1 MVSTLVKERFQEPS
15 RLFADTLT
23 TFTRCGILLAL
34 YWHVFKLNGGTIN
47 GTTFLLTSWSILF
60 YFLLTLFSLRYIAR
74 KIMEDVQTGSVEVIF
89 TKPISYLSYRM
100 WSQVGFGIYSF
111 LIVTVVTIPIL
122 MVIVGV
128 PVTMTAP
135 LFIPTAL
142 LTLILGCV
150 LSLLLS
156 TLVGLSA
163 FWIEDANPVF
173 WIIDKSVMILGGSY
187 LPIAL
192 FPPLMYKLSIYSPFG
207 AIYFITHSVYPSWR
221 TEWPLLIAIQ
231 ICWIIVMALV
241 TYIVF
246 QSVKKKVSVNG
257 G

>member
-34 YWHVFKLNGGTIN
+34 YWHVFKLNGGVIN
-47 GTTFLLTSWSILF
+47 GTTFLLTSWSMLF
-60 YFLLTLFSLRYIAR
+60 YFLLTLFSLRLIAR

-100 WSQVGFGIYSF
+100 WSQVGFGVYSF
-111 LIVTVVTIPIL
+111 FIVSIVAIPLWI
-122 MVIVGV
+122 VIAGV
-128 PVTMTAP
+128 PATMTTSF
-135 LFIPTAL
+135 FIPTAL
-142 LTLILGCV
+142 LSLVLGCV
-150 LSLLLS
+150 LSLLVS
-156 TLVGLSA
+156 TVVGLSA

-192 FPPLMYKLSIYSPFG
+192 FPPLMYKLSVYSPFG
-207 AIYFITHSVYPSWR
+207 AIYFITHTVYPSWR

-231 ICWIIVMALV
+231 IFWIIVIVLV
-241 TYIVF
+241 AYIVF